1 MSARADTQSSV
12 AAATKL
18 SYKFQRLREQLRQAI
33 LQGEFEGQLPG
44 ERELGRRFRA
54 NAKTI
59 NKALCDLAGDGLVK
73 RFIGRGTFVA
83 YALGSHVSMPQRRV
97 VHWLS
102 AASTESGTAA
112 IRELLT
118 AALADRGDR
127 LESDFARPTRDGRL
141 DVDPGFFRAD
151 RHVDALVIAALS
163 PLSNPADN
171 RPGENLLVSLARRQ
185 VPTMLFGSVCDA
197 MKRHAV
203 LPDYVAGGFRL
214 TEHLFDLGTREVVA
228 AIVSDDGPEIR
239 AALHGYETS
248 CRRRHRAP
256 IILNVETGAT
266 SVPGVNGRSNDDSGL
281 LCIGGAAL
289 DRVMSIPKDQ
299 RHKAHTVAV
308 LEPGDDAGRR
318 HEITSYEFDPRR
330 LIDWVA
336 RLIVECG
343 RGTPPIEVLVP
354 GSLHF
359 RSARSSSVQRDALA
373 EVVI

>member
-1 MSARADTQSSV
+1 MSARADTQTS
-12 AAATKL
+12 AAAVTKL

-83 YALGSHVSMPQRRV
+83 YAPGSHIAMPQRRV
-97 VHWLS
+97 VHWLT
-102 AASTESGTAA
+102 AAGPEPRAAA
-112 IRELLT
+112 IRDLL
-118 AALADRGDR
+118 ASSLSDRGDR
-127 LESDFARPTRDGRL
+127 LEADLARPTRDGRL
-141 DVDPGFFRAD
+141 DVDSGFFRAD
-151 RHVDALVIAALS
+151 RHVDALVIATLS
-163 PLSNPADN
+163 PLSRPSDN
-171 RPGENLLVSLARRQ
+171 RPGENLLLSLARRQ

-203 LPDYVAGGFRL
+203 LPDYVAAGFRL
-214 TEHLFDLGTREVVA
+214 AEYLFDLGTRDVVA
-228 AIVSDDGPEIR
+228 ATISDDGPEIR

-248 CRRRHRAP
+248 CRRRHRSP
-256 IILNVETGAT
+256 VTINVANGAT
-266 SVPGVNGRSNDDSGL
+266 SLPGVNGRSNDDSGL

-289 DRVMSIPKDQ
+289 DRVLSIPRDQ
-299 RHKAHTVAV
+299 RHADRTAVV
-308 LEPGDDAGRR
+308 LEPGDDCGSRR
-318 HEITSYEFDPRR
+318 EITSYEFDERR

-354 GSLHF
+354 GSLHI
-359 RSARSSSVQRDALA
+359 RSARSSGVQRDALA
-373 EVVI
+373 EIVV